1 MVGHVRIRCWQLLDE
16 SRHVSMCFLLCV
28 LRLSRQK
35 MWMLSSVND
44 TESVDSNQY
53 IYFRFLKWRVI
64 FETSSHLTI
73 LIIRCDAAP
82 FLHSYVI
89 LWRVTSTLQICKVNF
104 IMQKI
109 LVYGRIYTF
118 LYTCENIYLNDLVNM
133 SFLSV
138 FYLSLFHIDLFSF
151 GEWRPSFFVASESK
165 QQPHLV

>member
-1 MVGHVRIRCWQLLDE
+1 MLTVVWWVKTRIHVFFF
-16 SRHVSMCFLLCV
+16 VCV

-73 LIIRCDAAP
+73 LIIRCDAAH

-118 LYTCENIYLNDLVNM
+118 FLYLWEYILENSYSINDLVSM
-133 SFLSV
+133 PFLSV
-138 FYLSLFHIDLFSF
+138 FYLSVFYIDLFSL
-151 GEWRPSFFVASESK
+151 GDHASFFVASEPEQ